1 MLRTSFNIP
10 LRICC
15 ACQGFLPKL
24 LIEVRQAFPGSVL
37 YTPKD
42 HAARNASDWPS
53 MAELVA
59 AGRRAMV
66 VSGANYG
73 ADAANILFTRP
84 DVCGWQVCPLFPWC
98 MLPVNVCF

>member
-1 MLRTSFNIP
+1 MLS
-10 LRICC
+10 LCC

-24 LIEVRQAFPGSVL
+24 LIEVRQAFPGSML

-59 AGRRAMV
+59 EGRKAMV
-66 VSGANYG
+66 VSGADYG
-73 ADAANILFTRP
+73 ADAADILFTRP
-84 DVCGWQVCPLFPWC
+84 DVCGWQVHLLFSSAYRHQWIALKTARC
-98 MLPVNVCF
+98 TA